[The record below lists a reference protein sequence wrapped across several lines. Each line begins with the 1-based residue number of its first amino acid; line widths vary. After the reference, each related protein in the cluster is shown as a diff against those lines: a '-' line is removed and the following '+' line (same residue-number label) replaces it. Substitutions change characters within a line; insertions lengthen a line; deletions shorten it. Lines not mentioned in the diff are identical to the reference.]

1 MLVPFLRYL
10 YCEPQRLSENALL
23 RHGLL
28 RVLLQPRGAFQS
40 DVPTATRVV
49 RELIR
54 SLFDLLPYMLVSR
67 KWILTVLLKSLEGC
81 NKKVNIILYIIHC
94 CEFHMVPCFI
104 WWLTIKLKHPKSLF
118 WQNFLFSPEVLSC
131 WSVFFA
137 PVIYSFTLSQLHDST
152 LLHYPK
158 CIQYI
163 TINIAKLIFN
173 KFQFQYAYIELFS
186 FKISRCDLSNYIF
199 KLKIYLNE

>member
-1 MLVPFLRYL
+1 MCLSKVPSNRLCIVVVFFRDEPVFVEMLVPFLRYL

-40 DVPTATRVV
+40 DVPTGTRVV

-67 KWILTVLLKSLEGC
+67 KRILTVLLKSLEGC

-104 WWLTIKLKHPKSLF
+104 
-118 WQNFLFSPEVLSC
+118 
-131 WSVFFA
+131 
-137 PVIYSFTLSQLHDST
+137 
-152 LLHYPK
+152 
-158 CIQYI
+158 
-163 TINIAKLIFN
+163 
-173 KFQFQYAYIELFS
+173 
-186 FKISRCDLSNYIF
+186 
-199 KLKIYLNE
+199 